1 MGKDKIECL
10 VKGKIL
16 KLSPEA
22 FKMAE
27 EYFGA
32 ERMDALSLGKPIE
45 LSKPLLIPRK
55 PVLSQPIELPVTK
68 PKDLGK
74 LSEVVA
80 EKVVAP
86 IVENIPVRKA
96 PVKREVK
103 KAKK

>member
-55 PVLSQPIELPVTK
+55 PVLSQPIQIPVIK
-68 PKDLGK
+68 PT
-74 LSEVVA
+74 EVIAEEVA
-80 EKVVAP
+80 EV
-86 IVENIPVRKA
+86 IVNKIPEKKA
-96 PVKREVK
+96 PVKRATK